1 MHPTAFVVHLP
12 HARSFDM
19 NGIPLQ
25 MPARYDKW
33 TVPRALLAISAGQF
47 VTQTARTRLL
57 ASGASTELA
66 AKKSFDLGRA
76 REREI
81 IAFFKSQ

>member
-1 MHPTAFVVHLP
+1 
-12 HARSFDM
+12 
-19 NGIPLQ
+19 
-25 MPARYDKW
+25 MPAKYDKW

-47 VTQTARTRLL
+47 VTQTARARLL

-66 AKKSFDLGRA
+66 ATQSSALGRE

-81 IAFFKSQ
+81 LAYFKSQ